1 MSHISWRSQ
10 KRGHI
15 IFKQC
20 FTESDTFDKISVY
33 LRTAI
38 ETIFTFNLQEHH
50 KTFCT
55 KVVQ

>member
-20 FTESDTFDKISVY
+20 FTESDAFDKISVS

-38 ETIFTFNLQEHH
+38 ETIFTLIYKNIIKHS
-50 KTFCT
+50 
-55 KVVQ
+55 VQK